1 MTSVSPQIIYNEN
14 PLCQVL
20 CGSFRWF
27 DGNEVGYEWYTLYNL
42 DNTPN
47 GNEVRT
53 IKVNTSTNVWEDG
66 GPNYPTIVT
75 DDGVIVTCIFPTM
88 SPIPFIFTKPSS
100 ASWISPPE
108 EPDNNEGNLLGF
120 VEASLTYDNSTNKLT
135 WILPAS
141 YASTT
146 DFFVTAHRTDYVLQN
161 LSAYVVTDTYLIH
174 TQGTATFGTSNS
186 SILAGTWVIKRIISA
201 PNGST
206 GVKAQVIVT
215 QTDVDAYNAPPADDP
230 PADDPPADDPPADSG
245 INAPPNTPRSRR
257 GNLNFW

>member
-1 MTSVSPQIIYNEN
+1 MADISIVVGEWAFGFKWSLYQDDGDTIIYRLVN
-14 PLCQVL
+14 
-20 CGSFRWF
+20 
-27 DGNEVGYEWYTLYNL
+27 
-42 DNTPN
+42 
-47 GNEVRT
+47 
-53 IKVNTSTNVWEDG
+53 VNTGWTGSGNYAILYVRSSQTWYDEGFSDPKSLSNSNDPLTGSSSVVNPEELYGFTSAGVVKFQITNPYYEPPPDNDEG
-66 GPNYPTIVT
+66 NIVT
-75 DDGVIVTCIFPTM
+75 ND
-88 SPIPFIFTKPSS
+88 
-100 ASWISPPE
+100 
-108 EPDNNEGNLLGF
+108 F

-161 LSAYVVTDTYLIH
+161 LSAYVVTDAYLIH

-215 QTDVDAYNAPPADDP
+215 QTDVDAYNAPPAD
-230 PADDPPADDPPADSG
+230 SG